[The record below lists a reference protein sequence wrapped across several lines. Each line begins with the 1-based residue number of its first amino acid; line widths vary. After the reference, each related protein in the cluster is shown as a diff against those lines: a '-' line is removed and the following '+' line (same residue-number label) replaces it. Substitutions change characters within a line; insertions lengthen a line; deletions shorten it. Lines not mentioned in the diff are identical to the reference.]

1 MKPIKQ
7 LVAGLI
13 LLLLAIST
21 EIATT
26 YYASPTGVGS
36 TCSLASPGT
45 AVACL
50 AVASGGDTLILKN
63 GTYTG
68 DSGMLHPPTNRS
80 GTAGNVITVTA
91 ETDGGVLIDGQGARI
106 PVLWDHNDY
115 WTVSGINAANSS
127 SDVMS
132 IYPGSDNNIFSR
144 ICAWNANPDGNFLVW
159 QFWQA
164 NNNLAVDTCA
174 FGTGRKMY
182 ASFEMSGLTIRR
194 PFAMWNHI
202 NVDTGPFIV
211 YSLFYDSDHVIIEN
225 PIGTRDED
233 ADSFDMGATDQG
245 IFSADRLDE
254 YNDCELHSG
263 YYGGLA
269 LILNTQNIIQNDN
282 HGGEIHGSQV
292 AGNITF
298 QDDLL
303 YITPGSH
310 PTLRRILMA
319 QYDSTFTGGCAATT
333 LTANRKMTNVTTI
346 GQGDGSFPNLIDT
359 SSPNNGWTNTNY
371 TDVNSIGAIYPG
383 SGETL
388 YVGSNGT
395 KLRCQYINGT
405 LSSPC
410 VPLWPWPMNERI
422 KAAMSIAGRAPFDVN
437 ATRTS
442 LFGLSPDESPAGTPP
457 IQNFDSNTT
466 NANLDGTTGGSG
478 GWNAAW
484 VCDSPTT
491 MTTPLATSGGQGG
504 KTARSNSAL
513 GGGKYC
519 YRTFDA
525 VSAGSFRFEMST
537 DALPNSD
544 DYGMQL
550 NEAGVG
556 ARARIDMRSDG
567 NISAYNY
574 QTSTY
579 VTICPYSLTV
589 HYRIVLEIDTINQP
603 NKYRARCGETG
614 TNTTWIGAAGT
625 FSVANT
631 FTIEDNS
638 TIASH
643 KLDIDAIGST
653 TELTS
658 ITPAT
663 GVQGATVAGVMVGL
677 RTAWVNGTS
686 VCALVP
692 ATNITINSTT
702 IADATDGTCN
712 LTIGAGAATGLRDVT
727 VTTGTAV
734 ETLTG
739 AFNITASAPQPITT
753 PLGFRIR
760 LRSRVP

>member
-1 MKPIKQ
+1 MKRIIAA
-7 LVAGLI
+7 LFLLI
-13 LLLLAIST
+13 AVVST

-26 YYASPTGVGS
+26 YYASPTGVGA

-45 AVACL
+45 AIACL

-68 DSGMLHPPTNRS
+68 DSGMLHPPNGRS

-91 ETDGGVLIDGQGARI
+91 ETDGGVLIDGQGGRI

-144 ICAWNANPDGNFLVW
+144 ICAWNANPNGNNLVW

-182 ASFEMSGLTIRR
+182 ASFEMSGLTLRR

-233 ADSFDMGATDQG
+233 SDSFPGGATDQG

-254 YNDCELHSG
+254 YNNCELGSG

-269 LILNTQNIIQNDN
+269 LILGTQNVIQTDN

-292 AGNITF
+292 AGSITF

-303 YITPGSH
+303 YITPGTH

-319 QYDSTFTGGCAATT
+319 GYDSTFTGGCAATT

-371 TDVNSIGAIYPG
+371 TDVNSIASIYPG

-388 YVGSNGT
+388 YVGSAGT
-395 KLRCQYINGT
+395 KLRYQYQNGVLT
-405 LSSPC
+405 ST
-410 VPLWPWPMNERI
+410 PLWPWAMNQRI
-422 KAAMSIAGRAPFDVN
+422 KDAMLIAGRTPFDVN
-437 ATRTS
+437 ATVTG
-442 LFGLSPDESPAGTPP
+442 LFGTSPDVNPAGTPP

-484 VCDSPTT
+484 SCDSSTT
-491 MTTPLATSGGQGG
+491 MTTPLAPGGGQGG
-504 KTARSNSAL
+504 PTGKSVLSASAL

-519 YRTFDA
+519 FRTFDA
-525 VSAGSFRFEMST
+525 VAAGSFRFEMRTS
-537 DALPNSD
+537 ALPNSD
-544 DYGMQL
+544 DYGMML
-550 NEAGVG
+550 NEANVG
-556 ARARIDMRSDG
+556 PRVRIDMRSDS

-574 QTSTY
+574 QTSAY
-579 VTICPYSLTV
+579 VPICVYSLNV
-589 HYRIVLEIDTINQP
+589 FYRLILETDAVNQP
-603 NKYRARCGETG
+603 NKYRARCGENG
-614 TNTTWIGAAGT
+614 TNTAWIGTNGT

-631 FTIEDNS
+631 FTIDDNA
-638 TIASH
+638 TNAH
-643 KLDIDAIGST
+643 NLYVDAIGAT
-653 TELTS
+653 TELS
-658 ITPAT
+658 SVTPST
-663 GVQGATVAGVMVGL
+663 GAQGATIAAALVGL
-677 RTAWVNGTS
+677 RTGWINSTS
-686 VCALVP
+686 VCSLNP
-692 ATNITINSTT
+692 ATNITINSTVV
-702 IADATDGTCN
+702 ADATDATCN
-712 LTIGAGAATGLRDVT
+712 FTIGAGAATGLRDVII
-727 VTTGTAV
+727 TTGTEA
-734 ETLTG
+734 ETLPG
-739 AFNITASAPQPITT
+739 AFNITSTAPPVVTHS
-753 PLGFRIR
+753 LGVKLKLRIR
-760 LRSRVP
+760 